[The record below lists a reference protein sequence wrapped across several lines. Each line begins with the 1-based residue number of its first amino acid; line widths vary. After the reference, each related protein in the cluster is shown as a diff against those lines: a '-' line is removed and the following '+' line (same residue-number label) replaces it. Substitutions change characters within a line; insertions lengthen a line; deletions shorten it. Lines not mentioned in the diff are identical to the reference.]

1 MGNLTFRL
9 IFYLRNETE
18 RGRLI
23 IRENSEN
30 SDNEV
35 VQKVRKSEVDLIMRA
50 VQVVKFLEKSCAESC
65 AERCAS

>member
-1 MGNLTFRL
+1 MRAKS
-9 IFYLRNETE
+9 
-18 RGRLI
+18 GRLI

-50 VQVVKFLEKSCAESC
+50 VQVEKVS
-65 AERCAS
+65 